1 MVTRQRLL
9 VVAAVLIVLA
19 VVLVVVGAVRGSGG
33 DREAQGP
40 PPAYDPPVAFDAG
53 HGVALPRTVDGDP
66 LPIALHDLDA
76 FVGTPDGLQVL
87 DTRTGKERATV
98 PALDPAA
105 PTGTVGELPPPTVS
119 GSSPTVPLPATVG
132 GRRAVVAAFA
142 VSVPGH
148 GTTLG
153 HPAVA
158 LLAVDPA
165 GYAPVARMRID
176 LPVSLAGTDDLR
188 SVRVVGDDLGTLVV
202 VAGQG
207 AQQTPT
213 SYAVDLATGRI
224 AWHLAG
230 FDAGAVVAHRV
241 VGVLQPVGGGLA
253 ASRVVAV
260 KAEDGARAWTA
271 PGGPVHSASVW
282 TAGPGLVAVDTTD
295 AVTGARALTVLD
307 ATAGQVRDTRTAPGD
322 VRCWFDGR
330 TATVCAQAASGETWA
345 AGYDATTG
353 HLLWQL
359 PDAAAGRVAP
369 RVSTAWHGTV
379 YGETQNGTVALDART
394 GADRPTA
401 PGAAPALVNA
411 YVGIVAATL
420 STPHPVTFRATS

>member
-1 MVTRQRLL
+1 MVTRQRLI

-40 PPAYDPPVAFDAG
+40 PPAFDPPVAFDAG
-53 HGVALPRTVDGDP
+53 HGVALPRKADGDP

-76 FVGTPDGLQVL
+76 FVGMPDGLQVL
-87 DTRTGKERATV
+87 DTRTGKERTTV
-98 PALDPAA
+98 PALDPAV
-105 PTGTVGELPPPTVS
+105 PTGTPPPPPPTVS
-119 GSSPTVPLPATVG
+119 GSSPTVPLPAIVG

-202 VAGQG
+202 VASQG
-207 AQQTPT
+207 AEQVPT

-230 FDAGAVVAHRV
+230 FDAAAVVAHRV

-253 ASRVVAV
+253 VSRVVAV

-330 TATVCAQAASGETWA
+330 SATVCAQAASGETWA

-411 YVGIVAATL
+411 YVGISAATL
-420 STPHPVTFRATS
+420 STPHPVSFRATS